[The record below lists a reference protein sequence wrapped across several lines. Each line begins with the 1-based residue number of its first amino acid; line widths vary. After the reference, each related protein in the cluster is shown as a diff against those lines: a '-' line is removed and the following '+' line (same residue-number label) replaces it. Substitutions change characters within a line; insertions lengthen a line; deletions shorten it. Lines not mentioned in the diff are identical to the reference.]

1 MPDNALDRQP
11 LAIKQRP
18 DRACGRPFNLRTVL
32 LMRLTPNRRHTAA
45 KVSVF
50 STTASTNRI
59 RSSMAQVSF
68 QTIGKV
74 LLADQWNLLPMSS
87 V

>member
-1 MPDNALDRQP
+1 
-11 LAIKQRP
+11 
-18 DRACGRPFNLRTVL
+18 
-32 LMRLTPNRRHTAA
+32 
-45 KVSVF
+45 
-50 STTASTNRI
+50 
-59 RSSMAQVSF
+59 MAQVSF